1 MPATVDCVCL
11 DRLRRAEIALS
22 PPHCGAHP
30 IRHAPVKVE
39 DNSPVSN
46 DDEVRRVAALAM
58 KRGKGLDL
66 AVTRDPV
73 SQQAIPLPLSCD
85 LQRPK
90 SELGSSGMY
99 SRTVVTC
106 PSLGKLPPN

>member
-11 DRLRRAEIALS
+11 DRLRRAEIALP

-58 KRGKGLDL
+58 KRGKGLDF
-66 AVTRDPV
+66 
-73 SQQAIPLPLSCD
+73 SGYEGSCFSTSD
-85 LQRPK
+85 
-90 SELGSSGMY
+90 SIAAFM
-99 SRTVVTC
+99 
-106 PSLGKLPPN
+106 